1 MEDNERVAVDN
12 ISTAITE
19 YLSDTDP
26 SKSAPLDVVDHLEV
40 LVRAFV
46 KAGDAE
52 GLLTWIRPGLLSY
65 AKVVAT
71 KPGRITRKRK
81 REEHKGKHLEIEGL
95 GEGGGPLELG
105 NAEILDNDIRWM
117 RVNLDG
123 FVLYFG
129 EMTIAQHTRK
139 VNQLQK
145 HIRTQVQT
153 SSLHST
159 AVETLK
165 ALGANNLF
173 DPKVD
178 ATVVVRLNATS
189 VTD

>member
-1 MEDNERVAVDN
+1 MEDTERVVVDN
-12 ISTAITE
+12 VSTAITD
-19 YLSDTDP
+19 YLSTTDP
-26 SKSAPLDVVDHLEV
+26 ANSAPLDVVGHLES

-46 KAGDAE
+46 QAGDAE

-71 KPGRITRKRK
+71 KPGRVTRRLK
-81 REEHKGKHLEIEGL
+81 REEHKNKHLEIEGL
-95 GEGGGPLELG
+95 GEGGVPLELG

-129 EMTIAQHTRK
+129 EMTVAQHTRK

-145 HIRTQVQT
+145 HIRTQMQT

-165 ALGANNLF
+165 ALGVDNLF

-178 ATVVVRLNATS
+178 EAVVVRLNATS